1 MLYINYGHMHI
12 ICQLEVGMARP
23 AKPRFVA
30 GEPCVDFFKPRGIPL
45 RELERECL
53 SVEELE
59 ALKLADIEGLY
70 QEDAAG
76 RMEVSR
82 PTFQRVLKSARG
94 KVARSLVEGKALGIE
109 GGNYVLGGEGRS
121 LECLSCEHRW
131 EQPPGTGTRACETA
145 CPECGLM
152 TVRRVCTGRPV
163 KHGVSGCCASAGTAP
178 GRKLEGE
185 TGLETDKERRD

>member
-1 MLYINYGHMHI
+1 MLYINYEHMHI
-12 ICQLEVGMARP
+12 ICQQEVNVARP

-59 ALKLADIEGLY
+59 ALKLADVEGLY
-70 QEDAAG
+70 QEDAAA

-94 KVARSLVEGKALGIE
+94 KVARCLVEGKALGIE

-121 LECLSCEHRW
+121 LECLSCEHQW
-131 EQPPGTGTRACETA
+131 EEPFGAGVRACETT
-145 CPECGLM
+145 CPECGQL
-152 TVRRVCTGRPV
+152 TVRRICSGRP
-163 KHGVSGCCASAGTAP
+163 GVPGIGGSGCCASAAP
-178 GRKLEGE
+178 QRKREGE
-185 TGLETDKERRD
+185 KGHRERRG